1 MLINQSRFKL
11 NGNVGYVRK
20 PDFLLSKSFD
30 PANSKTFPRKT
41 PLRFKVKVSSHWLTQ
56 RPIRLTLQPIRNSQ
70 FFSDYIR
77 ATDTKTKSKYEG

>member
-41 PLRFKVKVSSHWLTQ
+41 PLRFKVKVSSHLST
-56 RPIRLTLQPIRNSQ
+56 REPIRLAPL
-70 FFSDYIR
+70 
-77 ATDTKTKSKYEG
+77 TKLIIIFRLYQGNRYQNQI